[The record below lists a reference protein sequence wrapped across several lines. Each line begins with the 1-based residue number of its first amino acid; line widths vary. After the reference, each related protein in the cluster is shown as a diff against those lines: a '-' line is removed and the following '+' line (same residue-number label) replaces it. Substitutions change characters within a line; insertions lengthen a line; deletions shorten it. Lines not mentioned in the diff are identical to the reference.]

1 MKQSF
6 SKLLA
11 ATLAIAGAISA
22 PVTSVSAPG
31 HAQEFIVPDRKK
43 VSSISKRF
51 SGGDYLPHA
60 SGLSP
65 KAYGQMLQATGRQK
79 WIKSKRKK

>member
-6 SKLLA
+6 SKLIA
-11 ATLAIAGAISA
+11 ATLAIAGTISA
-22 PVTSVSAPG
+22 PVTSAPG
-31 HAQEFIVPDRKK
+31 HNTQEFILPERKRIPPVLK
-43 VSSISKRF
+43 CHP
-51 SGGDYLPHA
+51 GGDYITGA

-65 KAYGQMLQATGRQK
+65 KAYGQMLQATGMQK